1 MKKLPG
7 LIALQIAIFFYFY
20 VMGMCLTNEINITKW
35 SQIARV
41 VYIYL
46 SVLTSFGGCLIYAL
60 NDNNNERK

>member
-35 SQIARV
+35 GQIARFN
-41 VYIYL
+41 YIFT
-46 SVLTSFGGCLIYAL
+46 SVLTSLVGCLIYAL